1 MHVGEDNMVKEKSNS
16 YWIASTKET
25 NYPKLSEDLSVDV
38 AIIGGGMVGISCA
51 YYLKNEGF
59 KVAVIEAKRIAEGVT
74 GNTTAKITAQH
85 HLIYDS
91 LIRKF
96 GEEIAQQYA
105 SANIWAIE
113 EIAKII
119 EQNNIDCDFI
129 RQPAYIY
136 TQSEDYIKQI
146 EDEVKAAQKLGIKA
160 SFDTSLS
167 LPFPI
172 KGAVRFDHQAQ
183 FHPRKYLL
191 PLAEKIPGE
200 GSFIFEN
207 TRMKNIEGENPYT
220 VITDSGKITAT
231 YVIIASHFP
240 VYDHF
245 GFYFARMYESRTYA
259 LAMKIKEKFPGG
271 MYLSAESPSRSLRS
285 QPYEDGELVLLVGE
299 EHKTGQHK
307 EAAEHYRKLQEF
319 AHEHYNVE
327 TILYHWSTQDCMPI
341 DDIPYIGR
349 ITSTA
354 ANMYVATGFKK
365 WGMTHSIIGAALIR
379 DQIMNRQ
386 NPWEEVY
393 DPSRF
398 TPLQSIKKFFEIN
411 ADVAK
416 ELISGKLEIP
426 EDTLRD
432 LKEEE
437 GSAIEIEGRRIG
449 AYKDDKDE
457 IHLVDPTCSHM
468 GCELKWN
475 DAEKT
480 WDCPCHGSRFTYTGE
495 VIEGPAVNSL
505 KRIKLGE

>member
-1 MHVGEDNMVKEKSNS
+1 MIKEKSNS

-25 NYPKLSEDLSVDV
+25 NYPQLTEDISVDV
-38 AIIGGGMVGISCA
+38 AIIGGGMVGISSA
-51 YYLKNEGF
+51 YYLINEGL
-59 KVAVIEAKRIAEGVT
+59 KVAVIEAKRIIEGVT

-91 LIRKF
+91 LIKQF
-96 GEEIAQQYA
+96 GEEKAQQYA
-105 SANIWAIE
+105 NANLWAIE
-113 EIAKII
+113 EIANII
-119 EQNNIDCDFI
+119 DKNNISCDFT

-136 TQSEDYIKQI
+136 TQSEEYIKQL
-146 EDEVKAAQKLGIKA
+146 EDEVKVAQRLGINA
-160 SFDTSLS
+160 SYDTNLA
-167 LPFPI
+167 LPFSI
-172 KGAVRFDHQAQ
+172 KGAIRFDNQAQ

-191 PLAEKIPGE
+191 PLAEKIVKD

-207 TRMKNIEGENPYT
+207 TRMKNIEGENPYR
-220 VITDSGKITAT
+220 IISDNGSITAKF
-231 YVIIASHFP
+231 VIIASHFP

-259 LAMKIKEKFPGG
+259 LGMKIKEKFPKG

-285 QPYEDGELVLLVGE
+285 QPYEDGELVLLIGE

-307 EAAEHYRKLQEF
+307 AASEHYRILEEF
-319 AHEHYNVE
+319 ARENYDVE
-327 TILYHWSTQDCMPI
+327 DILYHWSTQDCMPL
-341 DDIPYIGR
+341 DNVPYIGR

-354 ANMYVATGFKK
+354 TNMYVATGFKK
-365 WGMTHSIIGAALIR
+365 WGMTHSIVGADIIR
-379 DQIMNRQ
+379 DQIMNRK
-386 NPWEEVY
+386 NPWAEVF

-398 TPLQSIKKFFEIN
+398 TSMQSAKKFIEIN

-416 ELISGKLEIP
+416 ELIIGKLKVP
-426 EDTLRD
+426 QDTLRD

-437 GSAIEIEGRRIG
+437 GVVIEVEGRKIG
-449 AYKDDKDE
+449 AYKDNKGE
-457 IHLVDPTCSHM
+457 IYLVDTTCSHM

-495 VIEGPAVNSL
+495 VIEGPAVKALQRLNFQA
-505 KRIKLGE
+505 